1 MIIKINHITNILILV
16 LFFTVNTNLLFA
28 QNLNNINVT
37 FILKKYDSG
46 KYFTTLQNGKKY
58 IEFKISGLTDQS
70 QADTLEKHISNY
82 RGVVSFSVS
91 DEIVDNQRTG
101 MLKSYK
107 YVENLLYYKHMF
119 LTNNINH
126 LVVDG
131 KEILTED
138 LLEFEK

>member
-1 MIIKINHITNILILV
+1 MIIKINHVTNILILV
-16 LFFTVNTNLLFA
+16 LFSAINTNLIFS
-28 QNLNNINVT
+28 QNFNNNIT

-46 KYFTTLQNGKKY
+46 KFYTTLPNGEKY
-58 IEFKISGLTDQS
+58 IEFKISGLTDQR
-70 QADTLEKHISNY
+70 QVDTLEKHISNY
-82 RGVVSFSVS
+82 RGVVSFSIS
-91 DEIVDNQRTG
+91 NEIADNQRTG